1 MSVLALKDKLRALL
15 GASAMFAL
23 VFQGING
30 LIQVE
35 AFFTLRGAEY
45 LAFSSAY
52 LAGTVVSLL
61 VVLNF
66 ENLILAGQ
74 WTRSVR
80 GYFAGSWLL
89 GLSASVASWALHSTV
104 PSFVAFCCFGVCS
117 RLLFAW
123 ANQARPA
130 PAGPLC
136 AGGAVLASCLL
147 GDLNL
152 VMVVAMLAFP
162 VAVWRAQ
169 GPAPLA
175 DSGFWAVL
183 RYSASAFARYLPHTL
198 SGLAIGYLDRF
209 VALNIVGGTAAEG
222 YLRTVQVCS
231 WAAFLAYPVVFQA
244 RSRVLQAGRLEAPLL
259 GRSVSL
265 LSAAIVGATTI
276 ILMVAWIS
284 HRMPPLSAPVLALVL
299 LAIVCSQS
307 YQVVSTLNF
316 VGNRFGTVNRITLSS
331 AAVVVVLAFTVVP
344 IWKTAEAL
352 SLVLFAGWFVQL
364 GLTTA
369 VLRRY

>member
-1 MSVLALKDKLRALL
+1 MKDKLLVQLRRPT
-15 GASAMFAL
+15 MFAL

-35 AFFTLRGAEY
+35 AFFALRGAAY
-45 LAFSSAY
+45 LAFSVAY
-52 LAGTVVSLL
+52 LAGTVLSLL

-80 GYFAGSWLL
+80 GYLAGNWLL
-89 GLSASVASWALHSTV
+89 GMSASVASWALQSTV

-117 RLLFAW
+117 RLFLAW

-152 VMVVAMLAFP
+152 VLVVAMLAFP
-162 VAVWRAQ
+162 VAAWRAQ
-169 GPAPLA
+169 RPAALA

-183 RYSASAFARYLPHTL
+183 RNSAGAFARYLPHTL
-198 SGLAIGYLDRF
+198 SGLAVGYLDRY
-209 VALNIVGGTAAEG
+209 VALDIVGGTAAEG

-231 WAAFLAYPVVFQA
+231 WAAFVAYPVVFQA
-244 RSRVLQAGRLEAPLL
+244 RSRVLQAGRLEGPLL

-265 LSAAIVGATTI
+265 LAAAITGATAI
-276 ILMVAWIS
+276 ILLVAWIG
-284 HRMPPLSAPVLALVL
+284 HRMPPLSAPVLVLVL
-299 LAIVCSQS
+299 MAIVCSQS

-344 IWKTAEAL
+344 TWKTAESL

-369 VLRRY
+369 VLRRR